1 MATIFLNRALP
12 ARKRLACPM
21 PKSFAGSPPT
31 LPTSEKRFQGL
42 KILCVRYLNHGRI
55 PWARLLASHFWSGSL
70 LVWVS

>member
-1 MATIFLNRALP
+1 MTTIFLNRAFP
-12 ARKRLACPM
+12 ARKRLGCPM

-42 KILCVRYLNHGRI
+42 NILSVRHLNHARI
-55 PWARLLASHFWSGSL
+55 PWARLLASRFWSGSL